1 MPGPFNRFK
10 LPSIRDIRKVVT
22 GVLEEVSEVKE
33 VPKSMIDKL
42 TEADDDF
49 KAASKL
55 FKSTKLGSR
64 RKRKK

>member
-10 LPSIRDIRKVVT
+10 LPSIRDIRKVV
-22 GVLEEVSEVKE
+22 GGILDEVSDVKE
-33 VPKSMIDKL
+33 IPKSMIDKL